1 MQAFMVFFLHW
12 TKRSSRMPNEAEQE
26 VAAPAASNR
35 GVLQTF
41 SRTQAKPAS
50 SGVKAAGF
58 QGLPPSF
65 LFSAERSVPSIV
77 GKTRILSLAHRCN
90 CYKSP
95 CGRALCPSGRPH
107 IPSSSLDSF
116 SVYDEMP
123 PMPLPAGQFP
133 SSAKLPLKVDATN
146 VSNFIASVPHRS
158 QCEGAKC
165 EQPKSLNEYN
175 DEQRRHQEPNQQ

>member
-1 MQAFMVFFLHW
+1 
-12 TKRSSRMPNEAEQE
+12 MPNEAEQE

-77 GKTRILSLAHRCN
+77 GKTRTL
-90 CYKSP
+90 YPSP
-95 CGRALCPSGRPH
+95 IVATATSRL
-107 IPSSSLDSF
+107 
-116 SVYDEMP
+116 
-123 PMPLPAGQFP
+123 
-133 SSAKLPLKVDATN
+133 VDAH
-146 VSNFIASVPHRS
+146 SVRLVVLIYPVVNG
-158 QCEGAKC
+158 GAIMCLSHK
-165 EQPKSLNEYN
+165 
-175 DEQRRHQEPNQQ
+175 